1 MKATDIILICLS
13 SAALK
18 VSSNA
23 GTFLSWGFPVDHH
36 YPLHVTV
43 VSLLDAFS
51 FASTLE
57 WLILVAR
64 PRCKDE
70 QCAKDVCA
78 LLSLIKVCFRLRED
92 LNNHRSEVHSHECVR
107 LP

>member
-1 MKATDIILICLS
+1 MKAIEIILICLS

-23 GTFLSWGFPVDHH
+23 GTFLSWGCPVGHH
-36 YPLHVTV
+36 YPLNVV

-70 QCAKDVCA
+70 QCAVDVCA